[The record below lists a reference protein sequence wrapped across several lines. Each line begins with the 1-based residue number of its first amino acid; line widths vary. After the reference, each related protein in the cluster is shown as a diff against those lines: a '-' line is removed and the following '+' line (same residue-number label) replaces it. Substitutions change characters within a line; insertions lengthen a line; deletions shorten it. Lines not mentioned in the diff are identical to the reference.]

1 MPKVDFLLCN
11 VAMLYKSYFMKN
23 YDLLVKKSGLC
34 YNQSY
39 AIPYKFCEQE
49 EVFFFVAIDALNRC
63 EMTQIP
69 YRSDRES
76 YFQGSSTIG
85 GK

>member
-34 YNQSY
+34 YNKLY
-39 AIPYKFCEQE
+39 AIPYNFCEHE
-49 EVFFFVAIDALNRC
+49 EVLKYMATGCYSI
-63 EMTQIP
+63 I
-69 YRSDRES
+69 
-76 YFQGSSTIG
+76 
-85 GK
+85 

>member
-39 AIPYKFCEQE
+39 AIPYKFCEHE
-49 EVFFFVAIDALNRC
+49 EVTFRMDLGRKNAPKK
-63 EMTQIP
+63 P
-69 YRSDRES
+69 YNP
-76 YFQGSSTIG
+76 T
-85 GK
+85 KKV